1 MGYLTAAGANAA
13 QAQWS
18 ASRLP
23 IAAENPGPVPMHITS
38 SIGNTGD
45 ISADLR
51 YILEQFHIVTEEWRA
66 IE

>member
-13 QAQWS
+13 QAHWN

-23 IAAENPGPVPMHITS
+23 VAAENPGPVPMHITS

-45 ISADLR
+45 VSEDLK
-51 YILEQFHIVTEEWRA
+51 YILGQFDIVTNEWRA